1 LEIDPGEVLTSL
13 GKAARFADPN
23 APIEARMMAAS
34 GALPLPPPVVAQV
47 LFALTFDPDPEVKDR
62 ARETLQNLPEP
73 VVEAAVSARVHPG
86 LLAFLADHYQDH
98 EARLEKIAMNPA
110 TSNETLCMLAARPFA
125 SVVDAIAHN
134 QMRLVECEELL
145 EVLGENPLTGSAT
158 IERILEFLARE
169 RGEIPTSTTETET
182 EEAPQ
187 PESPQELPPVEEPT
201 HGLPPELLVEP
212 ESTEGEEQAEED
224 DHTQSLQS
232 LILDMTVVEKI
243 KLARFGNSEAR
254 GLLVRDRNRIVATA
268 AIRSPKL
275 TENEI
280 ISYAKSRQLCDEVLR
295 VISTAREWT
304 RSYPVKLALVTN
316 PKSPI
321 TAAIKFINYLTDR
334 DLKTI
339 MKSRDVPAPVSQQAR
354 RILMRKGKI

>member
-1 LEIDPGEVLTSL
+1 MEIDPGEVLSSL
-13 GKAARFADPN
+13 GKAARFADPD

-47 LFALTFDPDPEVKDR
+47 LFALTQDPDPEVKDR
-62 ARETLQNLPEP
+62 ARETLQNLPEA
-73 VVEAAVSARVHPG
+73 VVEAVVSAQVHPG
-86 LLAFLADHYQDH
+86 LLAFLAEYYQEH
-98 EARLEKIAMNPA
+98 ESRLEKIAMNPA

-134 QMRLVECEELL
+134 QVRLVQCDELL

-169 RGEIPTSTTETET
+169 RGEIPTSPTETED
-182 EEAPQ
+182 APQ
-187 PESPQELPPVEEPT
+187 TEPPQELPPAEDPT
-201 HGLPPELLVEP
+201 QGLPPELVAEP
-212 ESTEGEEQAEED
+212 AASESEEEAEED
-224 DHTQSLQS
+224 DRTQSLQS
-232 LILDMTVVEKI
+232 LLLDMTVVEKI

-268 AIRSPKL
+268 AVRSPKL
-275 TENEI
+275 TENEVV
-280 ISYAKSRQLCDEVLR
+280 SYAKSRQLCDEVLR
-295 VISTAREWT
+295 VIANAREWT

-316 PKSPI
+316 PKSPV

-339 MKSRDVPAPVSQQAR
+339 MKSRDVPAPISQQAR

>member
-1 LEIDPGEVLTSL
+1 LEIDAGEVLTSL

-23 APIEARMMAAS
+23 APIESRMMAAG

-47 LFALTFDPDPEVKDR
+47 LFALTLDPDPEVKDR

-73 VVEAAVSARVHPG
+73 VVEAVVSARVHPG
-86 LLAFLADHYQDH
+86 LLAFLAEYYQEH
-98 EARLEKIAMNPA
+98 ESRLEKIAMNPA
-110 TSNETLCMLAARPFA
+110 TSNETLCLLAARPFP

-134 QMRLVECEELL
+134 QMRLVQCDELL
-145 EVLGENPLTGSAT
+145 EVLGENPLTGAAT

-169 RGEIPTSTTETET
+169 RGEIPASPTESED
-182 EEAPQ
+182 APQ
-187 PESPQELPPVEEPT
+187 PEPIQELPPVEDPT
-201 HGLPPELLVEP
+201 EGLPPELLVEP
-212 ESTEGEEQAEED
+212 EPTGSEEQED
-224 DHTQSLQS
+224 DQTQSLQS
-232 LILDMTVVEKI
+232 LILEMTVVEKI

-275 TENEI
+275 TENEVVG
-280 ISYAKSRQLCDEVLR
+280 YAKSRQLCDEVLR
-295 VISTAREWT
+295 IISASREWT
-304 RSYPVKLALVTN
+304 RSYPIKLALVTN
-316 PKSPI
+316 PKSPV